1 MKKPQNSASEEEIL
15 LQEAKEGNEAAF
27 NRLVKEYE
35 QTVYSFA
42 FKVCRDKEKAI
53 ETVQDTFV
61 NVFLKLKQFD
71 GQSKFATWL
80 YSIVTNNCLMKRRK
94 TKLEEAS
101 VSFDDGHDDPALV
114 ESKIDRDR
122 ERGPYEYLQSDELRE
137 ALDKAI
143 LKLPMDYRVVFIL
156 RDIEELKTE
165 EVASVLGLSVPA
177 VKSRLRRAR
186 MFLRNELH
194 HFSEVR

>member
-1 MKKPQNSASEEEIL
+1 MEEL
-15 LQEAKEGNEAAF
+15 
-27 NRLVKEYE
+27 
-35 QTVYSFA
+35 
-42 FKVCRDKEKAI
+42 
-53 ETVQDTFV
+53 FV

-186 MFLRNELH
+186 MFLRNELQ